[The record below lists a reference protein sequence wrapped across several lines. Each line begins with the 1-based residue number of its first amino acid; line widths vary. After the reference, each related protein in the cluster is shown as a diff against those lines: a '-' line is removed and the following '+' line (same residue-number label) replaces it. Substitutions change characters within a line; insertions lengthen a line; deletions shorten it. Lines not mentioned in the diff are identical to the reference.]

1 MSSFIKN
8 NKGLLFL
15 VVVLLL
21 SNICLLAYFLVWKK
35 PEQMGPQRGNFSVVE
50 HMKKE
55 IGFNDEQSTQF
66 RQLLEQNRD
75 SMKRYSEQ
83 VKLAKSAL
91 YKLLQDPKASDSAV
105 TAAGNKLALQQE
117 AMELVMFR
125 HFQRVRKLC
134 TDSQVVKFDTMVTR
148 MSNRSPWSRRGNQ
161 PKPETEKKDDK

>member
-1 MSSFIKN
+1 MSTFIKN

-21 SNICLLAYFLVWKK
+21 SNIGFLAYFLVWKK
-35 PEQMGPQRGNFSVVE
+35 PASSGPQRGNFSVVD

-55 IGFNDEQSTQF
+55 IGFNDEQTVQF
-66 RQLLEQNRD
+66 RQMLEQNRD
-75 SMKRYSEQ
+75 SMKKYSEQ
-83 VKLAKSAL
+83 VKLAKTAL

-105 TAAGNKLALQQE
+105 TAAGNQLAQQQE

-161 PKPETEKKDDK
+161 PKPETEKKD

>member
-21 SNICLLAYFLVWKK
+21 SNIGLLAYFLVFKK
-35 PEQMGPQRGNFSVVE
+35 PESGGSQRGNFSVVD

-55 IGFNDEQSTQF
+55 IGFNDEQTVQF
-66 RQLLEQNRD
+66 RQMLEQNRD
-75 SMKRYSEQ
+75 SMKKYSEQ
-83 VKLAKSAL
+83 VKLAKTAL
-91 YKLLQDPKASDSAV
+91 YKLLQDPNASDSAI
-105 TAAGNKLALQQE
+105 TAAGNQLAQQQK

-161 PKPETEKKDDK
+161 PKPETQKKD

>member
-21 SNICLLAYFLVWKK
+21 SNIGLLAYFLIWKN
-35 PEQMGPQRGNFSVVE
+35 PASSGPQRGNFSVVD

-66 RQLLEQNRD
+66 RQMLEQNRD
-75 SMKRYSEQ
+75 SMKKYSEQ

-91 YKLLQDPKASDSAV
+91 YKLLQDPKTSDSAV
-105 TAAGNKLALQQE
+105 TAAGNRLAQQQE

-125 HFQRVRKLC
+125 HFQRVRKIC
-134 TDSQVVKFDTMVTR
+134 NDSQVIKFDTMVTR
-148 MSNRSPWSRRGNQ
+148 MSNRSPWSRRNNQ
-161 PKPETEKKDDK
+161 PKPETEKKD